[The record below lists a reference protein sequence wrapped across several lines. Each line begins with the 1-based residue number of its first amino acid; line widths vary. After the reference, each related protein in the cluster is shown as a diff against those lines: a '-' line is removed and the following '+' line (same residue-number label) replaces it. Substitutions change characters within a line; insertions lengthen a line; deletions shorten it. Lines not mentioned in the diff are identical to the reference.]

1 MAEKTVLILT
11 ASRFQFQVWQS
22 ALISQKIAVIGG
34 ASNARVPKILEEL
47 EIARIPLPDLLL
59 IDFDLDNPY
68 DICRWCRSY
77 HPDLKIVLISSNR
90 KTISSTERRWAIRQG
105 ANDFLVAFQPQN
117 LLSSVRE
124 QVSRVL
130 KILDCPPVDEISL
143 VPALL
148 DFCKD
153 PIAPSRETQVRLQQ
167 DHFTYSSGRIIA
179 ARKDDLLD
187 TNQNDGESDLARTNF
202 NFPSLMSFLLA
213 VILFISLFTLI
224 IGRIQFSANNP
235 QQKTPSTAQLSQ
247 KTKSATTFQQVKGV
261 PTGIFNYGGSTT
273 WVPILNLVNP
283 QIHQAYPQL
292 KLRYSHPLGK
302 NPGSS
307 TGIERLLEGQ
317 IDFAVSSRP
326 LKPQEY
332 TRAKQQGFNLSQ
344 HQVAIDGIAVAVNH
358 SLPIDGISIES
369 LKQIYLG
376 QVTNWSQLGGPNLE
390 IVPISR
396 RPEVSGT
403 VEFFQD
409 AVLEGKN
416 FDSKVNYQYSTTE
429 AIRQVNS
436 IPGAIYYGT
445 ASEIIPQCTVKPL
458 SVGLTED
465 NLVAPYEDKL
475 IPPSQC
481 PQKRNR
487 VNQQA
492 FIDGDYPITRNLFV
506 IVERNGERQERI
518 GEAYVK
524 LLLSSEGQSLV
535 EKAGFVPVE

>member
-1 MAEKTVLILT
+1 MVEKTVLILT
-11 ASRFQFQVWQS
+11 ASRLQFQVWQS
-22 ALISQKIAVIGG
+22 ALTSQKIAVIGG
-34 ASNARVPKILEEL
+34 ASNTKVPKILEEL
-47 EIARIPLPDLLL
+47 KIARIPLPNLLL

-68 DICRWCRSY
+68 DICRWCRLY
-77 HPDLKIVLISSNR
+77 YPELKIVLISSNR
-90 KTISSTERRWAIRQG
+90 KTISSTERKWAICQG
-105 ANDFLVAFQPQN
+105 ANDLLVTFQPQN

-124 QVSRVL
+124 QVSKVL
-130 KILDCPPVDEISL
+130 EILDCPPVDEISF

-148 DFCKD
+148 NFCKD
-153 PIAPSRETQVRLQQ
+153 PIAPSKETQVRLQQ
-167 DHFTYSSGRIIA
+167 DHYTYSSRRIIA
-179 ARKDDLLD
+179 ARKDNLPD

-202 NFPSLMSFLLA
+202 KFPSLMSFLLA
-213 VILFISLFTLI
+213 VILPILLLILI

-235 QQKTPSTAQLSQ
+235 KQKTLSTAKSSQ
-247 KTKSATTFQQVKGV
+247 TTESATTFQQVKEV

-317 IDFAVSSRP
+317 LDFAVSSRP

-396 RPEVSGT
+396 RPEVSGDSRI
-403 VEFFQD
+403 FSRCCFKSR
-409 AVLEGKN
+409 KN
-416 FDSKVNYQYSTTE
+416 FGSKVNYQYSTTE
-429 AIRQVNS
+429 AIRQV
-436 IPGAIYYGT
+436 
-445 ASEIIPQCTVKPL
+445 K
-458 SVGLTED
+458 
-465 NLVAPYEDKL
+465 
-475 IPPSQC
+475 
-481 PQKRNR
+481 
-487 VNQQA
+487 
-492 FIDGDYPITRNLFV
+492 
-506 IVERNGERQERI
+506 
-518 GEAYVK
+518 
-524 LLLSSEGQSLV
+524 
-535 EKAGFVPVE
+535 